1 MTTEKTGRW
10 KAVFRFAWGLFKKKA
25 LWITLLIAGAVGGGG
40 FYTHRFYKKRQ
51 LERVQL
57 DMSTLTKVT
66 KGALENKFEEMGEIA
81 PKKCVNVASTVS
93 GRVVE
98 LFVHEGQVV
107 KAGQPLA
114 VVQPGSRG
122 EKFLP
127 STVVAPVGG
136 FLIRPV
142 EEQQYGSNVKK
153 FVVLDDYV
161 TGRQDNA
168 QSPTFLM
175 SIADMNALV
184 VKLMINEVDVLKF
197 KVGMP
202 VSVKVDSLPDQ
213 KFEGTVTMISSQAEE
228 ASRGWGGGGKSF
240 RTEVTLKKKDERLRL
255 GVTARV
261 STIIEKKENVL
272 KMSLSGLFEEE
283 GKTFAYLLV
292 PNDKPREV
300 KVKPGLRTPLDV
312 EVMEGL
318 KEGDQ
323 VFTERPVEFTPLV
336 EEKKEAAPAKKV

>member
-1 MTTEKTGRW
+1 MTTEKSSHWRSW
-10 KAVFRFAWGLFKKKA
+10 LRFTWGLLKRKT
-25 LWITLLIAGAVGGGG
+25 LWVTLLVAGALGGGG
-40 FYTHRFYKKRQ
+40 TYTYRFYKKRQ
-51 LERVQL
+51 LDRFQL
-57 DMSTLTKVT
+57 DMSTLTKVSR
-66 KGALENKFEEMGEIA
+66 GSLENKFEEMGEIA
-81 PKKCVNVASTVS
+81 PKKCVNVASQVS

-98 LFVHEGQVV
+98 LFVHEGQTV
-107 KAGQPLA
+107 KMGQPLA
-114 VVQPGSRG
+114 VVQPGNRG

-127 STVVAPVGG
+127 STIVAPVSG

-142 EEQQYGSNVKK
+142 EEQQYGSNVRK

-168 QSPTFLM
+168 QSPTLLM
-175 SIADMNALV
+175 TIADMNALI
-184 VKLMINEVDVLKF
+184 VKLMVNEVDVLKF
-197 KVGMP
+197 RVGMP

-228 ASRGWGGGGKSF
+228 SNRGWGGGGKSF
-240 RTEVTLKKKDERLRL
+240 RTEVTLKSKDERLRL

-261 STIIEKKENVL
+261 STVIEKKENVL

-283 GKTFAYLLV
+283 EKTFAYLLV
-292 PNDKPREV
+292 PNEKPREV

-312 EVMEGL
+312 EIVEGL

-323 VFTERPVEFTPLV
+323 VFSERPVEFTPL
-336 EEKKEAAPAKKV
+336 EEKKEKTPAKKG